1 MEELSYHRVLAV
13 DAAEHEAC
21 PLKWDCANCTKT
33 LCVQLVAVAELPSL
47 FGRFHIIGFTN
58 NKDGK
63 DHTMVVKGDV
73 SGKENVLT
81 RVHSSCLTGDS
92 LGSLR
97 CDCGPQ
103 LRKSMTMIEEEG
115 LGVLIYMQQEGRG
128 IGLTNKLRAYQLQDG
143 GLDTYDANIA
153 LGLPA
158 DERDYEV
165 SAAMLTK
172 VGVGDIR
179 LITNNPAKV
188 EALQEVRGED
198 QGHHAHPGGG
208 HRVQRALLRGEEGP
222 LRPEHRA
229 RRQAGQGPLRLQP
242 VTGPQVGL

>member
-1 MEELSYHRVLAV
+1 MEELSYRRVLVA

-21 PLKWDCANCTKT
+21 PLHWDCANCTKS
-33 LCVQLVAVAELPSL
+33 LCVQLVAVAEFPSL

-73 SGKENVLT
+73 EARENVLT
-81 RVHSSCLTGDS
+81 RVHSSCLTGDA

-103 LRKSMTMIEEEG
+103 LRKSLVMMEEEG
-115 LGVLIYMQQEGRG
+115 FGILVYMQQEGRG
-128 IGLTNKLRAYQLQDG
+128 IGLTNKLRAYMLQDG

-158 DERDYEV
+158 DERDYEI
-165 SAAMLTK
+165 SATMLKK

-179 LITNNPAKV
+179 LITNNPTKVDALRRYGVKIRDIIPIQAEVTEFNKRYFEAK
-188 EALQEVRGED
+188 RD
-198 QGHHAHPGGG
+198 RFGHKI
-208 HRVQRALLRGEEGP
+208 VFEGK
-222 LRPEHRA
+222 
-229 RRQAGQGPLRLQP
+229 
-242 VTGPQVGL
+242 QVKDPCGCNK